1 VSVHQPIVCTVIEK
15 PDESA
20 GNNPTKPGKKQ
31 HKTLKLSMRASL
43 IQRGTFY
50 KHLSAGMFV
59 WGCVSSVE
67 DHGYVISSGVGDAV
81 CFLPRKHASAES
93 NTSTLCVGAPI
104 ACVVEDLSDAT
115 KTVTLTNRH
124 TSLTDAITRGSN
136 NLAFKCMQPGMLVHA
151 TIEQIL
157 DSGLIVNY
165 LQHFHA
171 VIDPSSL
178 PVFANTQTWQSCF
191 HVGDVVMARVVY
203 VDHAGKACRLSMRP
217 HVIEFR
223 RQANLIPLGEFRV
236 CVCVCVG
243 GCVCLYVCPMCVPV
257 CFVQFLIK
265 CVCSQAPL
273 LKPLSR

>member
-1 VSVHQPIVCTVIEK
+1 LKSLVSVHQPIVCTVIEK

-223 RQANLIPLGEFRV
+223 RQANLVPLGEFPCVYVCVRV
-236 CVCVCVG
+236 CVCVCV
-243 GCVCLYVCPMCVPV
+243 CLYNFSLNVCV
-257 CFVQFLIK
+257 
-265 CVCSQAPL
+265 
-273 LKPLSR
+273 RRHHY